1 MSDSTQLKQLRRLRD
16 KAALCLEEDRFKEAE
31 EALTQAV
38 ALARQSD
45 NDDNLAATLYEF
57 GRCFWAQRMF
67 KEAEPPL
74 KQALEFQRD
83 RSDARAD
90 TLLLLGS
97 CALCEQSI
105 EDAEN
110 WLREGVDIQAALYQ
124 DTDPRLAF
132 GLHELGVC
140 LTYKGEYEKS
150 KDVLLRAV
158 VLQSDMPQRKLPTSH
173 ELAVCLTLL
182 GQYHDAELHFR
193 QSLKARSVRPG
204 ITRIALAGCLIEQF
218 KLNQAEKELD
228 QAMTVVS
235 DTDCCARAYGWIIAK
250 LDACSVLSDVHVGT
264 VCSICSDGFMLPAS

>member
-1 MSDSTQLKQLRRLRD
+1 LLFFS
-16 KAALCLEEDRFKEAE
+16 EA
-31 EALTQAV
+31 
-38 ALARQSD
+38 
-45 NDDNLAATLYEF
+45 
-57 GRCFWAQRMF
+57 
-67 KEAEPPL
+67 
-74 KQALEFQRD
+74 
-83 RSDARAD
+83 
-90 TLLLLGS
+90 LLLLGS

-132 GLHELGVC
+132 GTYRWKLFCDIGIIRMCLSNCVFVEGLHELGVC

-158 VLQSDMPQRKLPTSH
+158 VLQSDMPQRKLPSRLLQYICLVCNVSSLLVAVTASH

-204 ITRIALAGCLIEQF
+204 ISKHPLSVTGTQQQIYLMFVAVARIALAGCLIEQF